1 MSGYTELANEKRSG
15 TMWNTQHTFNA
26 DLGYAMRMVVTGH
39 ATPEQA
45 AAACGV
51 SVDDIRAM
59 LAACP
64 QLQLQ
69 EVERS
74 R

>member
-1 MSGYTELANEKRSG
+1 
-15 TMWNTQHTFNA
+15 MWNTRTTFNA
-26 DLGYAMRMVVTGH
+26 DLAHAMRMVMTGQ

-51 SVDDIRAM
+51 SCADIRAL

-64 QLQLQ
+64 QLRLQ